1 MFSCQYGVSAIGILV
16 AGLLEKKLSLRVLVL
31 IAALLSTAGLLVSF
45 FVASYSFW
53 LLFIFYGIMYPM
65 ALGIGYSVGLS
76 SVVKWIPKRTG
87 LAFGVV
93 VSGLGIGT
101 LLFNILQ
108 TAFINT
114 FDKRPDMAPYE
125 AYPDEKYF
133 SQTDVIERTP
143 YMFLI
148 EGVILLIAYLF
159 PAVLMVYPY
168 PSEVNGHTDM
178 CKKQKKEK
186 RMFMCKTFFQKLRGI
201 IVKRDFWIL
210 VIILTICGLVNG
222 VFATLYKVYGI
233 TVVKVSDYFVT
244 ILGVVASGVFDTSS
258 RILFGYLSDVLGYK
272 MTFALNNGLSTI
284 LVLTFCLSS
293 FRLPVVL
300 FVWICGIFM
309 CRGGCYTIIN
319 FACLESFGEEDFGIA
334 FGLIFA
340 PSQVIGSLLSGV
352 FSDYFIDPLG
362 WDGLFMLLGC
372 LSFIQ
377 FIIGFMLSGKTQK
390 SDVSYSI

>member
-1 MFSCQYGVSAIGILV
+1 MFSCQYSICAIAFILGGVLEQNLGLRIPLLC
-16 AGLLEKKLSLRVLVL
+16 AG
-31 IAALLSTAGLLVSF
+31 LLSTAGLLLSF
-45 FVASYSFW
+45 LVVHYSFW

-65 ALGIGYSVGLS
+65 AQGIGYTVSLI

-93 VSGLGIGT
+93 LSGVGLGG
-101 LLFNILQ
+101 LGFNILQ

-125 AYPDEKYF
+125 DHPDEKYF
-133 SQTDVIERTP
+133 SQTDVIEKTP

-159 PAVLMVYPY
+159 SLILMVYPY
-168 PSEVNGHTDM
+168 PSEVNHTDKKRKHNLSM
-178 CKKQKKEK
+178 CKMLLKKLK
-186 RMFMCKTFFQKLRGI
+186 
-201 IVKRDFWIL
+201 
-210 VIILTICGLVNG
+210 VIILKKDLWILAIMNLLAVSVNS
-222 VFATLYKVYGI
+222 VILSLYKVYGM
-233 TVVKVSDYFVT
+233 TVVEVSDYFVT
-244 ILGVVASGVFDTSS
+244 ILGAVANGVFDVIG
-258 RILFGYLSDVLGYK
+258 RIMFGYMSDLLGYK
-272 MTFALNNGLSTI
+272 MAFVLETGLNVILISTLYI
-284 LVLTFCLSS
+284 SS
-293 FRLPVVL
+293 FRLPVLL

-309 CRGGCYTIIN
+309 CRGGYYTIANI
-319 FACLESFGEEDFGIA
+319 ACLEVFGKENFSIT

-352 FSDYFIDPLG
+352 LSDYLIDPLG

-390 SDVSYSI
+390 SDISYSI

>member
-1 MFSCQYGVSAIGILV
+1 MFSCQYSICAIAFILGGVLEQNLGLRIPLLC
-16 AGLLEKKLSLRVLVL
+16 AG
-31 IAALLSTAGLLVSF
+31 LLSTAGLLLSF
-45 FVASYSFW
+45 LVVHYSFW

-65 ALGIGYSVGLS
+65 AQGIGYTVSLI

-93 VSGLGIGT
+93 LSGVGLGG
-101 LLFNILQ
+101 LGFNILQ

-125 AYPDEKYF
+125 DHPDEKYF
-133 SQTDVIERTP
+133 SQTDVIEKTP

-159 PAVLMVYPY
+159 SLILMVYPY
-168 PSEVNGHTDM
+168 PSEVNHTD
-178 CKKQKKEK
+178 KKEK
-186 RMFMCKTFFQKLRGI
+186 HNLSMCKMLLKKL
-201 IVKRDFWIL
+201 K
-210 VIILTICGLVNG
+210 VIILKKDLWILAIMNLLAVSVNS
-222 VFATLYKVYGI
+222 VILSLYKVYGM
-233 TVVKVSDYFVT
+233 TVVEVSDYFVT
-244 ILGVVASGVFDTSS
+244 ILGAVANGVFDVIG
-258 RILFGYLSDVLGYK
+258 RIMFGYMSDLLGYK
-272 MTFALNNGLSTI
+272 MAFVLETGLNVILISTLYI
-284 LVLTFCLSS
+284 SS
-293 FRLPVVL
+293 FQIPWVF

-309 CRGGCYTIIN
+309 CRGGYYTIANI
-319 FACLESFGEEDFGIA
+319 ACLEVFGKETFSIT

-352 FSDYFIDPLG
+352 LSDYLIDPLG

-390 SDVSYSI
+390 SDISYSI